1 METADAVKK
10 LVQSLKEDEGYRISW
25 HANISMAFQDQ
36 AHWDKRTWDRTELHE
51 TANKAADNFL
61 KLLCS

>member
-10 LVQSLKEDEGYRISW
+10 LVQSLKEDEGYRSSW

-36 AHWDKRTWDRTELHE
+36 ANWDKRNWDKTELHE
-51 TANKAADNFL
+51 TANKAADHFL